1 MEKDLIKKNAKIRAG
16 SHTVSIGTIK
26 TTDVAL
32 VSNFTGEF
40 VKIKD
45 IRKGGKLEKVK
56 RKFGRWLNSK
66 ETFTFEFMYPDTVK
80 ELILFLK
87 K

>member
-1 MEKDLIKKNAKIRAG
+1 MDKDLIKKNAKIRAG
-16 SHTVSIGTIK
+16 NYTVSIGTYK

-32 VSNFTGEF
+32 ISNNTGEF

-56 RKFGRWLNSK
+56 RKFSRWLNSK
-66 ETFTFEFMYPDTVK
+66 DTFTFEFMQPDTVK
-80 ELILFLK
+80 ELVLFLK